1 MRLGVNG
8 DREGIDERKI
18 ECLRRLVLGRKRDCE
33 VERGDGVT
41 RNTSERNISKG
52 RTFSAQGEKRRELS
66 TKCWVLP
73 ILTGLLRRKKILQ
86 HGRGKAR

>member
-18 ECLRRLVLGRKRDCE
+18 ECLRRLVLGRKHDCE

-41 RNTSERNISKG
+41 RKTSERNISKG
-52 RTFSAQGEKRRELS
+52 RTFSAQGE
-66 TKCWVLP
+66 C
-73 ILTGLLRRKKILQ
+73 
-86 HGRGKAR
+86 